1 MDLVIIVLILYM
13 VLVIAVSL
21 KLKGKAET
29 VEGFYL
35 AKRST
40 PLPVLILTIAATW
53 IGASSTLGKSG
64 LAYRIGVT
72 AMVPTLA
79 TFLAFSIFSLFAGKI
94 QRIGANHHITSIPD
108 LISRRFGRLP
118 SSIASAVIAWT
129 LIGTVGTQMVAS
141 AQILKF
147 IFSDYGISYET
158 SLIITTIVVI
168 IYTSLSGFYGVVYSD
183 AIQGIL
189 LLIVIGLF
197 LPITAIQ
204 KAGGMATLMQSV
216 PEGFFSLEID
226 NSIISYLFVYLLYF
240 MSGPPYWQRAF
251 AASDSGSAQRGSF
264 GGNIIIILYSFSVTL
279 VGICGAVL
287 IPSFPSG
294 VSDEM
299 LIPVMVKE
307 FFHPLL
313 YALTITS
320 FMAIVMSTID
330 SYLLLAAQTVSTD
343 IARVIKPD
351 ISDKEQ
357 LKLSKYAVVILGI
370 LALFFALRAENILD
384 SLVFSMSYFSACI
397 AIPAMATL
405 LSRKTTRTGILCG
418 MIGGLTVAVVW
429 KEILHTPYGLNEA
442 IAGSAV
448 SLIALI
454 VGSILT
460 QKETSVF
467 LE

>member
-64 LAYRIGVT
+64 LAYRIGIT

-79 TFLAFSIFSLFAGKI
+79 TFAAFSIFGLFAGKI
-94 QRIGANHHITSIPD
+94 QRIGAEHRITSIPD
-108 LISRRFGRLP
+108 LISRRFGKLP
-118 SSIASAVIAWT
+118 SAIASVVIAWT

-147 IFSDYGISYET
+147 IFSDYDISYEM

-189 LLIVIGLF
+189 LLVVIGLL
-197 LPITAIQ
+197 LPATALQ
-204 KAGGMATLMQSV
+204 KVGGIGALVQAV
-216 PEGFFSLEID
+216 PENFFSLEID

-264 GGNIIIILYSFSVTL
+264 GGNIVIILYSLSVTL
-279 VGICGAVL
+279 VGICGFVL

-294 VSDEM
+294 ISDEM

-307 FFHPLL
+307 YFHPLL

-330 SYLLLAAQTVSTD
+330 SYLLLASQTVSTD
-343 IARVIKPD
+343 IAKTIKPD
-351 ISDKEQ
+351 ISDREQ

-397 AIPAMATL
+397 AVPAMATL
-405 LSRKTTRTGILCG
+405 LSRKTTRTGMLCG
-418 MIGGLTVAVVW
+418 MIGGLLTAILW
-429 KEILHTPYGLNEA
+429 KELLHTPYGLSEA
-442 IAGSAV
+442 IAGSIV
-448 SLIALI
+448 SLIALMI
-454 VGSILT
+454 GSALT
-460 QKETSVF
+460 PKETSVF

>member
-29 VEGFYL
+29 VEGYYL
-35 AKRST
+35 AKRNT

-72 AMVPTLA
+72 AMIPTLA
-79 TFLAFSIFSLFAGKI
+79 TFAAFSIFSLFAGKI
-94 QRIGANHHITSIPD
+94 QHIGAEHHVTSIPD
-108 LISRRFGRLP
+108 LISRRFGKLP
-118 SSIASAVIAWT
+118 STIASVIIAWT

-147 IFSDYGISYET
+147 IFSDYNISYEM

-197 LPITAIQ
+197 LPITALQ
-204 KAGGMATLMQSV
+204 KVGGIGTLIQSV
-216 PEGFFSLEID
+216 PESFFSLEID
-226 NSIISYLFVYLLYF
+226 SSIISYLFVYLLYF

-251 AASDSGSAQRGSF
+251 AASDSGSARRGSF
-264 GGNIIIILYSFSVTL
+264 GGNIIIILYSLSVTV
-279 VGICGAVL
+279 VGICGFVL
-287 IPSFPSG
+287 IPSFPAG
-294 VSDEM
+294 ISDEM

-343 IARVIKPD
+343 IAKAVKPD
-351 ISDKEQ
+351 ISDRQQ
-357 LKLSKYAVVILGI
+357 LKLSKYAVVVLGI
-370 LALFFALRAENILD
+370 LSLFFALRAENILD

-418 MIGGLTVAVVW
+418 MIGGLITAVVW
-429 KEILHTPYGLNEA
+429 KELLHNPYGLSEA
-442 IAGSAV
+442 IAGSIV
-448 SLIALI
+448 SLIALMI
-454 VGSILT
+454 GSALT